1 MKIEKEA
8 AVGRGRNLSHSDFES
23 SRARRLKWPGVA
35 YKALGGTWF
44 KAYQEHKSRDK
55 EEPSEA
61 YASEDEYGYDF
72 ENGRVKKSPYDRGS
86 GIEQEDEPENEHG
99 SNFGQIYPA
108 SQIRL
113 PEVVGQI
120 DGNAEKQYSQ
130 IRPVD
135 PKRKSPDSGDIESV
149 YSLAPTHQS
158 SIEPSSSPPTFRLPF
173 QISPTRPKDM
183 PPQKFYPASQLAF
196 LLSLTREEFK
206 ILQEVVQTVFE
217 ANPILLDIHWGTL
230 SNNQGVRDGVS
241 ASIRANLPYHIL
253 HKLMYQ
259 RSDKAGYLVYRLFC
273 TKKATIKAN
282 LGKTNNLTQNH
293 LSSMESSD
301 HQGDIEDQETK
312 FHIQPPPMVE
322 PRLCSTNSNLLGSDG
337 HLHRRRNS
345 DSKANIL
352 FRKPHGLTRWSFG
365 GIGNLFW
372 PGDSEIGVAYGFVSP
387 DGSSTISDES
397 EDRELKVYEH
407 VGNEIFI
414 SVISFVRGCMVLVC
428 LAALVGFC
436 VSYSV
441 ALMDE

>member
-1 MKIEKEA
+1 MKIEREA
-8 AVGRGRNLSHSDFES
+8 SVGRDRHLSHSDFES
-23 SRARRLKWPGVA
+23 SRARRRKWPGVA
-35 YKALGGTWF
+35 YKAIGGTWF
-44 KAYQEHKSRDK
+44 KAYQEHKSRDR

-86 GIEQEDEPENEHG
+86 DMDQEDEPESEHG

-108 SQIRL
+108 NQIRL

-120 DGNAEKQYSQ
+120 NGGAGKQYSQ

-135 PKRKSPDSGDIESV
+135 RKQESSGPGDIKSV

-158 SIEPSSSPPTFRLPF
+158 SIAPPSSPPPFGLPF
-173 QISPTRPKDM
+173 QIFSTRPKDM

-196 LLSLTREEFK
+196 LLNLTREEFK
-206 ILQEVVQTVFE
+206 IVQEVAQTVFE

-241 ASIRANLPYHIL
+241 ASLRANLPYHIL

-273 TKKATIKAN
+273 TQKATIKAN
-282 LGKTNNLTQNH
+282 LNRANNLSQNH
-293 LSSMESSD
+293 LSLMGSSD
-301 HQGDIEDQETK
+301 HQDDIEDQETK

-322 PRLCSTNSNLLGSDG
+322 PRACSTNSNLLGSDR
-337 HLHRRRNS
+337 HLSRRRNS
-345 DSKANIL
+345 DYKANIL
-352 FRKPHGLTRWSFG
+352 FRKPYDLTRWSFG

-372 PGDSEIGVAYGFVSP
+372 PGDNEVGVAYGFVSP
-387 DGSSTISDES
+387 DGSSTLSDES
-397 EDRELKVYEH
+397 ENGELMVYEH
-407 VGNEIFI
+407 VGNETFI
-414 SVISFVRGCMVLVC
+414 STISFIRGCMALVC

-436 VSYSV
+436 ISCSV
-441 ALMDE
+441 ALVDE